1 MGMGTNINKL
11 RQEAPT
17 QFQVRR
23 FNQEI
28 AVQEFKN
35 ANGICFQV
43 QKMFR
48 FVFLLVC
55 LIGFGI
61 CVEDEHGEASMDGA
75 LRAASGGLLD
85 IDQLVSV
92 VEQRLEIATLKSGVA
107 TLKGGVA
114 SNKKDI
120 SALRGDMTHCITGTG
135 NYWGIPDGK
144 PDGKWTKKTIN
155 FGKTFSKK
163 PQVMVAV
170 MGAGRGF
177 THKSCYGGVPVE
189 FGIHKNIK
197 VTKSSVTVEAYAA
210 SKDQTCH
217 FKSALY
223 FSYIACGTY

>member
-1 MGMGTNINKL
+1 MGTNINKL

-61 CVEDEHGEASMDGA
+61 CVDDDHGEASMDGA

-92 VEQRLEIATLKSGVA
+92 VEQRLGIASM
-107 TLKGGVA
+107 
-114 SNKKDI
+114 KKDI
-120 SALRGDMTHCITGTG
+120 SALRGAQRL
-135 NYWGIPDGK
+135 P
-144 PDGKWTKKTIN
+144 
-155 FGKTFSKK
+155 S
-163 PQVMVAV
+163 
-170 MGAGRGF
+170 R
-177 THKSCYGGVPVE
+177 SSYGVR
-189 FGIHKNIK
+189 HSRKN
-197 VTKSSVTVEAYAA
+197 
-210 SKDQTCH
+210 
-217 FKSALY
+217 
-223 FSYIACGTY
+223 

>member
-23 FNQEI
+23 LNQEI

-61 CVEDEHGEASMDGA
+61 CVEDDHGEASMDGA

-92 VEQRLEIATLKSGVA
+92 VEQRLEIATLKIGVANLKGGVATLKGGVA

-144 PDGKWTKKTIN
+144 PDGKWTKKN
-155 FGKTFSKK
+155 DQLRQNLFKEASSH
-163 PQVMVAV
+163 
-170 MGAGRGF
+170 GR
-177 THKSCYGGVPVE
+177 CYGCWKRSHAQRLPSRSSYGVR
-189 FGIHKNIK
+189 HSRKNR
-197 VTKSSVTVEAYAA
+197 S
-210 SKDQTCH
+210 H
-217 FKSALY
+217 
-223 FSYIACGTY
+223 

>member
-1 MGMGTNINKL
+1 MGMITNINKL

-23 FNQEI
+23 LNQEI

-48 FVFLLVC
+48 FVFLLLC

-61 CVEDEHGEASMDGA
+61 CVEDDHGEASMDGA

-85 IDQLVSV
+85 IDQLVSI
-92 VEQRLEIATLKSGVA
+92 VEQRLEIATVKIGIANLKGGVATLKGGIA

-144 PDGKWTKKTIN
+144 PDGKWTKKRSTSAKPFQRSLKSWSLLWVLEEVSRTSLAMEEYLLSSAFTRI
-155 FGKTFSKK
+155 SKSRN
-163 PQVMVAV
+163 P
-170 MGAGRGF
+170 
-177 THKSCYGGVPVE
+177 P
-189 FGIHKNIK
+189 
-197 VTKSSVTVEAYAA
+197 
-210 SKDQTCH
+210 
-217 FKSALY
+217 
-223 FSYIACGTY
+223 